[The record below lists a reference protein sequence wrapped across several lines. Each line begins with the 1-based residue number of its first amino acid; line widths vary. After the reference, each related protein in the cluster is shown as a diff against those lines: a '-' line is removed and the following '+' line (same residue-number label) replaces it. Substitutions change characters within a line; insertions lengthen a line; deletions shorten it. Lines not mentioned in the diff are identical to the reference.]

1 MEPYVAWKVRRHR
14 KENIMDRGAQLVAGA
29 VLGGAALLAFLVLVL
44 CLGSSALAQETESMS
59 LQLTPSRDSGVSGTA
74 TLTDT
79 GAGVRVELTMR
90 GLPEA
95 GIEHI
100 NHFHTGG
107 SCTADRA
114 GNVAP
119 ATIPLKTIE
128 AKEDGTGLGTT
139 TLKDVTLDQ
148 LFDPG
153 KERYIALHSEVEKG
167 QGVPPVISCADVVEA
182 AGSGTVSTNLPASGG
197 PQPAILLAATALM
210 LLSLA
215 AGMVRLV
222 RRDF

>member
-1 MEPYVAWKVRRHR
+1 M
-14 KENIMDRGAQLVAGA
+14 
-29 VLGGAALLAFLVLVL
+29 LAFLALAL
-44 CLGSSALAQETESMS
+44 AWGGGALAQETESLS

-74 TLTDT
+74 TLTDV
-79 GAGVRVELTMR
+79 GEGVEVELNMR

-100 NHFHTGG
+100 NHVHAGG

-119 ATIPLKTIE
+119 ATIPLKTIVAE
-128 AKEDGTGLGTT
+128 EDGTGSGTT
-139 TLKDVTLDQ
+139 TLEDATLDS

-153 KERYIALHSEVEKG
+153 KDRYIALHSEVEEG

-182 AGSGTVSTNLPASGG
+182 AGGGAVSTDLPETGG
-197 PQPAILLAATALM
+197 SQPAMLLAAAAIVALG
-210 LLSLA
+210 A
-215 AGMVRLV
+215 AGGVVRLV
-222 RRDF
+222 RRGS

>member
-1 MEPYVAWKVRRHR
+1 MV
-14 KENIMDRGAQLVAGA
+14 
-29 VLGGAALLAFLVLVL
+29 
-44 CLGSSALAQETESMS
+44 

-74 TLTDT
+74 TLTD
-79 GAGVRVELTMR
+79 AGGNVRVELNMR

-100 NHFHTGG
+100 NHFHAGG

-119 ATIPLKTIE
+119 ATIPLKTIV
-128 AKEDGTGLGTT
+128 ANEDGTGSGTT
-139 TLKDVTLDQ
+139 TLKGVTLDS

-153 KERYIALHSEVEKG
+153 KDRYIALHSEVEEG

-182 AGSGTVSTNLPASGG
+182 AGDGAVSTDLPETGG
-197 PQPAILLAATALM
+197 SQPAMLLAATAL
-210 LLSLA
+210 LSLGA
-215 AGMVRLV
+215 AVSMLRLV
-222 RRDF
+222 RRGS

>member
-1 MEPYVAWKVRRHR
+1 M
-14 KENIMDRGAQLVAGA
+14 
-29 VLGGAALLAFLVLVL
+29 
-44 CLGSSALAQETESMS
+44 T

-74 TLTDT
+74 TITDV
-79 GAGVRVELTMR
+79 GKGVEVELNMR

-100 NHFHTGG
+100 NHFHAGG

-119 ATIPLKTIE
+119 ATIPLKTVV
-128 AKEDGTGLGTT
+128 AKEDGTGSGTT
-139 TLKDVTLDQ
+139 TLEDATLDS

-153 KERYIALHSEVEKG
+153 KERYLALHSEVEEG

-182 AGSGTVSTNLPASGG
+182 AGGGAVSTTLPESGG
-197 PQPAILLAATALM
+197 PQPGVLLIAGVIVALVSVAG
-210 LLSLA
+210 LSK
-215 AGMVRLV
+215 LV
-222 RRDF
+222 RPGA

>member
-1 MEPYVAWKVRRHR
+1 M
-14 KENIMDRGAQLVAGA
+14 L
-29 VLGGAALLAFLVLVL
+29 ALLALA
-44 CLGSSALAQETESMS
+44 LGSGGGALAQETDSLS

-74 TLTDT
+74 TLTDV
-79 GAGVRVELTMR
+79 GEGVRVELNMR

-100 NHFHTGG
+100 NHFHADG

-119 ATIPLKTIE
+119 ATIPLKTIV
-128 AKEDGTGLGTT
+128 AKEDGTGSGTT

-182 AGSGTVSTNLPASGG
+182 AGSGAVSTTLPESGG
-197 PQPAILLAATALM
+197 PRPAMLLATAV
-210 LLSLA
+210 LLSLGAA
-215 AGMVRLV
+215 AGVVRLV
-222 RRDF
+222 RRGS

>member
-1 MEPYVAWKVRRHR
+1 MRRHR
-14 KENIMDRGAQLVAGA
+14 KENIMNRATRLSTGA
-29 VLGGAALLAFLVLVL
+29 VLGGAALLAFLALA
-44 CLGSSALAQETESMS
+44 LGLGRGALAQETDSLS
-59 LQLTPSRDSGVSGTA
+59 LQLTPSRDSGVIGTA
-74 TLTDT
+74 TLTDV
-79 GAGVRVELTMR
+79 GEGVRVELNMR

-119 ATIPLKTIE
+119 ATIPLKTVV
-128 AKEDGTGLGTT
+128 AKEDGTGSGTT
-139 TLKDVTLDQ
+139 TLEDATLDS

-153 KERYIALHSEVEKG
+153 KDRYIALHSEVEEG

-182 AGSGTVSTNLPASGG
+182 AGGGAVSTTLPESGG
-197 PQPAILLAATALM
+197 PQPAMLLAAAA
-210 LLSLA
+210 LLSLGAA
-215 AGMVRLV
+215 AGVVRLA
-222 RRDF
+222 RLGS